1 MNEITDHTDLST
13 KQIMHNNLHRG
24 DSNLHF
30 KTVIKTLRKSV
41 LLLAGIST
49 IGIATACGSKSK
61 KEKQVA
67 NKPQPVLD
75 STYYIN
81 YMNKDP
87 MLKEHTDWAKKF
99 YREREFQ
106 LGWFKNNEI
115 VPQAQEMLTMI
126 SKAGEEGLDPK
137 KYQFK
142 DFTAMFA
149 NLEAAKSDSAKFTE
163 LQKEIDVA
171 LSSTYFVWA
180 SDYYRGVVIPR
191 ENEEIEWDVKRNKI
205 KLHKALMTVL
215 GERESKYS
223 YANFSPL
230 HPDYARL
237 KTALANYRKIQAAGG
252 WPQVAANPKLKEGQS
267 SPGVV
272 ALKKRL
278 GVSSTDS
285 TFNAETVAALKTF
298 QSAQGLKPDAT
309 LGAET
314 AKILNVSVEQR
325 IKQIILNMERWRWIP
340 KSFEEDYLIV
350 NIPEY
355 RMRVFE
361 KGKEALAMNVIV
373 GKTLNSTPIFSDKM
387 ENVVLAPYWN
397 VPASIVKDELG
408 PKIAAD
414 PGTLDRL
421 NMELVDYKGNQVS
434 PAGID
439 WNSVTRD
446 NWKYILRRKPG
457 PKNDLG
463 DVKFIFPNTD
473 DIYLHD
479 TPHDELFS
487 QTKRNFS
494 HGCVRL
500 EKPLQLAEY
509 LLKPL
514 GWDMNKIQSTIAGGK
529 EKHVKLQK
537 VLPVYL
543 VYFTAWADE
552 SGNVHFRDDIY
563 GHDKTLSQQYF
574 NEVSAAVVK
583 PKSSAAQGKL

>member
-1 MNEITDHTDLST
+1 MNPINLRVNPNS
-13 KQIMHNNLHRG
+13 KQIMCKTIHPDDSHRR
-24 DSNLHF
+24 F
-30 KTVIKTLRKSV
+30 KTLVKSV
-41 LLLAGIST
+41 KKSLIVLAGIST
-49 IGIATACGSKSK
+49 IAFSSACGGKSK
-61 KEKQVA
+61 MERQVA
-67 NKPQPVLD
+67 NKAQPTLD

-81 YMNKDP
+81 YMNNDP
-87 MLKEHTDWAKKF
+87 LLKEHTDWAKKF
-99 YREREFQ
+99 YREREFR

-142 DFTAMFA
+142 DFKTMFA
-149 NLEAAKSDSAKFTE
+149 NLEAAKRDSAKFTAI
-163 LQKEIDVA
+163 QKEIDVA

-223 YANFSPL
+223 YASFSPL

-237 KTALANYRKIQAAGG
+237 KSALAAYRKVQASGG
-252 WPQVAANPKLKEGQS
+252 WPTVTASPKLKEGQKA
-267 SPGVV
+267 PVV
-272 ALKKRL
+272 AALKKRL
-278 GVSSTDS
+278 GLPATDS
-285 TFNAETVAALKTF
+285 TFNAETVSALKAF
-298 QSAQGLKPDAT
+298 QSAQGLKPDGT

-314 AKILNVSVEQR
+314 VKILNVSVDQR

-355 RMRVFE
+355 RLRVYE
-361 KGKEALAMNVIV
+361 KGKERLAMNVIV
-373 GKTLNSTPIFSDKM
+373 GKTMNSTPIFSDKM

-397 VPASIVKDELG
+397 VPASIVRDELG

-414 PGTLDRL
+414 PGYLERS
-421 NMELVDYKGNQVS
+421 NMELIDGKGNPVS
-434 PAGID
+434 PSRVDFA
-439 WNSVTRD
+439 SVTRD
-446 NWKYILRRKPG
+446 NWKYTLRKKPG

-463 DVKFIFPNTD
+463 DVKFIFPNTN

-494 HGCVRL
+494 HGCVRV

-509 LLKPL
+509 LLRPV
-514 GWDMNKIQSTIAGGK
+514 GWDMGKIQSTIAGGV
-529 EKHVKLQK
+529 EKHVKLKK

-563 GHDKTLSQQYF
+563 GHDRTLAQQYF
-574 NEVSAAVVK
+574 NEVSANVAV
-583 PKSSAAQGKL
+583 KSPGKGKL

>member
-1 MNEITDHTDLST
+1 MYTNMHQQSYRST
-13 KQIMHNNLHRG
+13 YLNVLRKYLLVLTGVSLIIFSAACGGSTRQEKQIA
-24 DSNLHF
+24 S
-30 KTVIKTLRKSV
+30 
-41 LLLAGIST
+41 
-49 IGIATACGSKSK
+49 
-61 KEKQVA
+61 
-67 NKPQPVLD
+67 KPQPVLD

-81 YMNKDP
+81 YMNNHP
-87 MLKEHTDWAKKF
+87 ILKEHTDWAKKF
-99 YREREFQ
+99 YRERGFK
-106 LGWFKNNEI
+106 LGWFRNNKI
-115 VPQAQEMLTMI
+115 VPEAKEMLTMI

-142 DFTAMFA
+142 DFNTMFA
-149 NLEAAKSDSAKFTE
+149 NLEAAKSDTAKFTAI
-163 LQKEIDVA
+163 QKEIDVA
-171 LSSTYFVWA
+171 LSGTYFAWA

-215 GERESKYS
+215 KERESKYS
-223 YANFSPL
+223 YASFSPL

-237 KTALANYRKIQAAGG
+237 KSALATYRKIQASGG
-252 WPQVAANPKLKEGQS
+252 WPKITTAKFTVGQK
-267 SPGVV
+267 SPAVS

-278 GVSSTDS
+278 GLSSTDS

-298 QSAQGLKPDAT
+298 QSAQGLKPDGA

-314 AKILNVSVEQR
+314 VKLLNVPVDQR

-355 RMRVFE
+355 RLRVYE
-361 KGKEALAMNVIV
+361 KGKEQLAMNVIV
-373 GKTLNSTPIFSDKM
+373 GKTMNSTPIFSDKM

-397 VPASIVKDELG
+397 VPASIVREELG
-408 PKIAAD
+408 PKIASD
-414 PGTLDRL
+414 PGYLDRT
-421 NMELVDYKGNQVS
+421 NMELVDAKGNQVS
-434 PAGID
+434 PSSVD
-439 WNSVTRD
+439 WGSVTRD
-446 NWKYILRRKPG
+446 NWKYILRKKPG

-463 DVKFIFPNTD
+463 DVKFVFPNTN

-487 QTKRNFS
+487 QAKRNFS
-494 HGCVRL
+494 HGCVRV

-509 LLKPL
+509 LLRPV
-514 GWDMNKIQSTIAGGK
+514 GWDMNKIKSTIAQGQ
-529 EKHVKLQK
+529 ERHVKLKQ

-552 SGNVHFRDDIY
+552 RGNVHFRDDIY
-563 GHDKTLSQQYF
+563 GHDRTLAQQYF
-574 NEVSAAVVK
+574 NEVHAAVVK
-583 PKSSAAQGKL
+583 PKLNVKGKL